1 MAKLTKALAVAGIS
15 LVIAISVAGCGGA
28 SSSLTNDGC
37 AQIVLSVQG
46 RIEPGTSGMTC
57 AGIKRVLTSVS
68 ATPGGYL
75 DGTIVPGELWK
86 CHKYPL
92 SGNSANLLTC
102 AYGKRAFAI
111 RRVR

>member
-1 MAKLTKALAVAGIS
+1 MANLTKAFVVAGIS
-15 LVIAISVAGCGGA
+15 LVVAISAAGCGGA
-28 SSSLTNDGC
+28 SSSLTYGGC
-37 AQIVLSVQG
+37 AQVVLGVQG

-57 AGIKRVLTSVS
+57 ARIKRVFTSVV

-86 CHKYPL
+86 CHKYPS
-92 SGNSANLLTC
+92 SGNSADLITC
-102 AYGKRAFAI
+102 AYGKKAFAI

>member
-1 MAKLTKALAVAGIS
+1 VTGIS
-15 LVIAISVAGCGGA
+15 LVVAIAAVGCGGG
-28 SSSLTNDGC
+28 SSSPTADEC
-37 AQIVLSVQG
+37 AQIVLEVEG
-46 RIEPGTSGMTC
+46 RIEPGSSGMTC
-57 AGIKRVLTSVS
+57 AGIKRVLTSVV

-86 CHKYPL
+86 CHKYPS

-102 AYGKRAFAI
+102 AYGKKAFAI